1 MSILCCLFRS
11 LHMFRIIYFSLPFY
25 GTMVAAA
32 IFSATT
38 TYAAVGT
45 EKPRPPL
52 SNRVL
57 PASRTKKNPFKTE
70 QILVTGLSRSSAL
83 TRPAGQTTYSSD
95 RNSFANQVSQS
106 VADMVV
112 TIPGVSFTQ
121 GNGPRDTNVSIRGSG
136 DRQSWGLK
144 NIQVLEDGFPMTQ
157 PDGTARA
164 DLIDPHAYQ
173 GVDVF
178 EGPAATLYGNYAI
191 NGAINFR
198 TRKGT
203 DIHGLELGS
212 DFGSFGMFNNYAT
225 LGFGNRHYDLM
236 IFGSDVRGN
245 GFIANSR
252 YNTSTENMRLR
263 VNLTSSD
270 RLILKFVNNVT
281 DAFLPAR
288 VSLNQ
293 YRANPYQQGC
303 TNASSAAAGC
313 ASVNLLVNGRY
324 GAKVAMSPEAA
335 GLGRFDR
342 RTVVGLRWEHDFNS
356 HTTWRNQF
364 TYDQRHIDQPTSPT
378 AYVGPYN
385 SYNVS

>member
-1 MSILCCLFRS
+1 
-11 LHMFRIIYFSLPFY
+11 MFRTVYFSLPFY
-25 GTMVAAA
+25 GTMIAGA

-38 TYAAVGT
+38 THAAIGAK
-45 EKPRPPL
+45 KPRPSL
-52 SNRVL
+52 SKRVL
-57 PASRTKKNPFKTE
+57 PTPRTKKTPVKNE

-95 RNSFANQVSQS
+95 RSNFANQVGQS

-178 EGPAATLYGNYAI
+178 EGPASTLYGNYAI

-198 TRKGT
+198 TRKGA

-245 GFIANSR
+245 GFIANS
-252 YNTSTENMRLR
+252 
-263 VNLTSSD
+263 
-270 RLILKFVNNVT
+270 
-281 DAFLPAR
+281 
-288 VSLNQ
+288 
-293 YRANPYQQGC
+293 
-303 TNASSAAAGC
+303 
-313 ASVNLLVNGRY
+313 
-324 GAKVAMSPEAA
+324 
-335 GLGRFDR
+335 
-342 RTVVGLRWEHDFNS
+342 
-356 HTTWRNQF
+356 
-364 TYDQRHIDQPTSPT
+364 
-378 AYVGPYN
+378 
-385 SYNVS
+385 